1 MRYMKALIALFLV
14 LVTQTVW
21 AQSAVLGPAANP
33 PDNVLYDYRNSV
45 QLQEEFISGATSA
58 GTIGTL
64 SWFLANGTTTI
75 QASET
80 NRPGILR
87 RDTTATGST
96 VAYLLL
102 SGTQTMF
109 TAAGTWEVLW
119 ISRPNNFDGD
129 TTLRVGASSSCT
141 GTPST
146 GIYFEKLTTDT
157 NWFAVT
163 RNAGS
168 ETRTDSSIAVS
179 AVFRTFKIEH
189 TASSVRF
196 LIDGVVVATHT
207 ANIPATGI
215 TGCAHIINAT
225 ANAKTIDYDYF
236 QYTEL
241 GLTR

>member
-1 MRYMKALIALFLV
+1 MKTILLILALMIPGSV
-14 LVTQTVW
+14 L
-21 AQSAVLGPAANP
+21 AEGVLTPAANP
-33 PDNVLYDYRNSV
+33 FNDVLYDYRNSV
-45 QLQEEFISGATSA
+45 QIQEEFITGATSS

-64 SWFLANGTTTI
+64 SWFLANGTTTL
-75 QASET
+75 QASEA

-87 RDTTATGST
+87 RDTTTTGST

-119 ISRPNNFDGD
+119 IARPNNFDSD

-141 GTPST
+141 GTPSN
-146 GIYFEKLTTDT
+146 GIYFEKTTADT
-157 NWFAVT
+157 NWYAVS
-163 RNAGS
+163 RNSGV
-168 ETRTDSSIAVS
+168 ETNTHTDTGIAVS

-189 TASSVRF
+189 TATSVRF
-196 LIDGVVVATHT
+196 LIDGVVVATHA
-207 ANIPATGI
+207 ANIPAAGI

-236 QYTEL
+236 QYRET
-241 GLTR
+241 GLVR